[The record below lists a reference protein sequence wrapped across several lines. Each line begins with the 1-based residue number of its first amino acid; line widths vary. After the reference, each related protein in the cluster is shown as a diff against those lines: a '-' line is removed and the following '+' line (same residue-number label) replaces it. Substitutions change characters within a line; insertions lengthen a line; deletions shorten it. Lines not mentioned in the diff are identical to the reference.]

1 MWAFLRTD
9 LISRDGSQRRK
20 ERKRDTFLQ
29 CCNNILELVR
39 KNDAEKWN
47 AARVLSSALNE
58 LLVADGEQAVVII
71 RPLLT

>member
-1 MWAFLRTD
+1 M
-9 LISRDGSQRRK
+9 
-20 ERKRDTFLQ
+20 Q